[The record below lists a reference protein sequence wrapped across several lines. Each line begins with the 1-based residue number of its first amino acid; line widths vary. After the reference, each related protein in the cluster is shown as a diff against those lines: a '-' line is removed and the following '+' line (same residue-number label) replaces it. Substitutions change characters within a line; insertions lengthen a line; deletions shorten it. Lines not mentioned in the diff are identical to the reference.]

1 MSIQLTLVLFLAYL
15 QIAKYNMQKKSVSY
29 DYVSFIVDLLEQRV
43 RGNYDLIVGVG
54 RGGLIP
60 ATMLAYKLKKKV
72 ISFGISTYN
81 DTIQTDKYVIYQPI
95 IIPTAPSKILVVDDI
110 CDTGNTFNIIKE
122 LYKKQD
128 HIVFEFA
135 SLFVKDSSAHLVDY
149 YGLSVSDGVWLDF
162 PWE

>member
-1 MSIQLTLVLFLAYL
+1 
-15 QIAKYNMQKKSVSY
+15 MQKKSVSY

-43 RGNYDLIVGVG
+43 KKDYDFIVGVG

-72 ISFGISTYN
+72 ISCGINTYN
-81 DTIQTDKYVIYQPI
+81 DMVQTDKYVVYQPI
-95 IIPTAPSKILVVDDI
+95 TLPTKKCKVLVVDDI
-110 CDTGNTFNIIKE
+110 CDTGNTFNIIRDIYAK
-122 LYKKQD
+122 D
-128 HIVFEFA
+128 NHFEFA
-135 SLFVKDSSAHLVDY
+135 SLFVKDSKAHLVDY